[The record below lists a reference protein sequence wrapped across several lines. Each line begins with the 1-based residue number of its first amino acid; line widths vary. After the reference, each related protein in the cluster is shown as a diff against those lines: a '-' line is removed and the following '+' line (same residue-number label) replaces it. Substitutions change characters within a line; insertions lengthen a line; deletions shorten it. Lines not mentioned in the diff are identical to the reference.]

1 MSKTTQKRHKII
13 RKTTASPT
21 KCLRNGGFTYGAGEG
36 NRTLVYGLGSRR
48 STIELHP
55 HIYFKTTFGRWSY

>member
-36 NRTLVYGLGSRR
+36 NRTYLKESIQQGSFFFVC
-48 STIELHP
+48 I
-55 HIYFKTTFGRWSY
+55 FV